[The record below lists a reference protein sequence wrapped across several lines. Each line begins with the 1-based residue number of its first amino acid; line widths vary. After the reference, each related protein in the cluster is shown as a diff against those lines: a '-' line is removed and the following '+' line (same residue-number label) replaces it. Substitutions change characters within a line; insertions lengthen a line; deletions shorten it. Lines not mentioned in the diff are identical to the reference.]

1 MALFFPMS
9 AQRRLW
15 MHMGRLWMHMDG
27 GESEE
32 KTQKASPLTCQMTR
46 KAGDARSKQK
56 SRLKEFSQSRCKV
69 FVFMSFMWWNRRWD
83 AYVETSSTHLPHKF
97 SRKLMQSLQNPTRFF
112 LSALQI
118 YELLGE
124 NTKYILQN
132 RENFWQIF
140 YKQTKNHSKRVKSVR
155 SQNFF
160 LAISSTAMKGA
171 FHKKQASHLPPSTSH
186 SHHADRKKKRKKM
199 SRNLVLTEK

>member
-1 MALFFPMS
+1 
-9 AQRRLW
+9 
-15 MHMGRLWMHMDG
+15 MD
-27 GESEE
+27 EEE
-32 KTQKASPLTCQMTR
+32 KYGEDTKKRLRFPS
-46 KAGDARSKQK
+46 KDGNAGDARSKQK

-69 FVFMSFMWWNRRWD
+69 FVFMRWCRRGD
-83 AYVETSSTHLPHKF
+83 ACNETSSVHLPHKF

-140 YKQTKNHSKRVKSVR
+140 YKQTKNHFKRVKSVR

-171 FHKKQASHLPPSTSH
+171 FHKKQASHLPPSPSH